1 MAANKKAAD
10 VLQDT
15 DRRRSE
21 PQPSSKGNERVS
33 TVTNPYVSDT
43 EHRIALDA
51 GKTIEHHAIEE
62 VDGSDAGW
70 PIIQFTHVNEPWL
83 DLYLAKYEPNS
94 KWRAYFYEREDGDM
108 SIEQI
113 VYMTA
118 RFAEAAQLAT
128 RLNEVNC

>member
-51 GKTIEHHAIEE
+51 GKTIEHHAAEE
-62 VDGSDAGW
+62 LDGSDVGW
-70 PIIQFTHVNEPWL
+70 PIIQFTDADEPWF
-83 DLYLAKYEPNS
+83 DLYLAKYERDDQ
-94 KWRAYFYEREDGDM
+94 WTAYFYERNHGDM

-113 VYMTA
+113 VYMAA
-118 RFAEAAQLAT
+118 RFTEAAQLAT
-128 RLNEVNC
+128 RLNGVTR